1 MAAQAHS
8 HPRQNPVLSCFIF
21 RSSSPWW
28 GNIRVNL
35 LCLFF
40 LGGSTTAQ
48 SPQAKLGLIIFHFLR
63 LTLVKPYPSSEH
75 ALPIRFR
82 GQCKRTVTPGK
93 TKSNQ
98 CSFLRFFSVMKP
110 CPSSE
115 HALLFV
121 SEGSA
126 SAQSPQAKPS
136 LIWFRFN
143 EGYSNAVRKSVKVQE
158 LLWRGTHRRS
168 FRLLIL
174 ELFFLYVDVCAY
186 AMYTLHSEACL
197 CLNQRGH
204 LAKRVKSDVENMLRC
219 CEDILPKNCLT
230 YINLWQVFFYPEN
243 NSLGW
248 SLQRGSYQR
257 FCLRNVNN
265 STRMNNEIH
274 SWHFNV

>member
-1 MAAQAHS
+1 M
-8 HPRQNPVLSCFIF
+8 
-21 RSSSPWW
+21 W

-40 LGGSTTAQ
+40 LGGSISAQ
-48 SPQAKLGLIIFHFLR
+48 SPQAKLGLIIFHLPRF
-63 LTLVKPYPSSEH
+63 TLWSH
-75 ALPIRFR
+75 IRVLNML
-82 GQCKRTVTPGK
+82 C
-93 TKSNQ
+93 
-98 CSFLRFFSVMKP
+98 
-110 CPSSE
+110 
-115 HALLFV
+115 LFV

-204 LAKRVKSDVENMLRC
+204 LAKRFKSDVENMLRC
-219 CEDILPKNCLT
+219 
-230 YINLWQVFFYPEN
+230 LWRYPTQK
-243 NSLGW
+243 L
-248 SLQRGSYQR
+248 
-257 FCLRNVNN
+257 
-265 STRMNNEIH
+265 
-274 SWHFNV
+274 